1 MVNEVLESMIL
12 PYRGASGL
20 PIYKTAKIAIYT

>member
-1 MVNEVLESMIL
+1 MVNEVLQSMIL
-12 PYRGASGL
+12 LYRGASGL